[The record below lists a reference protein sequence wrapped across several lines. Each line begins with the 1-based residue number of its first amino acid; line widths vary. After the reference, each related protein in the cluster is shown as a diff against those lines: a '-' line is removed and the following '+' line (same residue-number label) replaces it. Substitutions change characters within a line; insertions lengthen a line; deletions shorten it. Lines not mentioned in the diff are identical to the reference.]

1 MAELDKR
8 PVTLEELLVSSLA
21 QTDALA
27 KLLIEKGLITRE
39 EFMQK
44 IAEERAT
51 YQKLLKRIMAGRLRV
66 SPLSASFLLFVRA
79 GFSYRTVTRHKS
91 FASFSTYKDTRD

>member
-1 MAELDKR
+1 MAEPDKR

-39 EFMQK
+39 EFMQPCLQNGANQ
-44 IAEERAT
+44 IARAVNS
-51 YQKLLKRIMAGRLRV
+51 M
-66 SPLSASFLLFVRA
+66 PLP
-79 GFSYRTVTRHKS
+79 T
-91 FASFSTYKDTRD
+91 

>member
-1 MAELDKR
+1 MAEPDKQ
-8 PVTLEELLVSSLA
+8 PVTMQELLVSSFA

-44 IAEERAT
+44 ISEERAT
-51 YQKLLKRIMAGRLRV
+51 YQKLLKPAVQWTLVKYLFGNPKRIDWEFA
-66 SPLSASFLLFVRA
+66 
-79 GFSYRTVTRHKS
+79 TVLCVVKHL
-91 FASFSTYKDTRD
+91 